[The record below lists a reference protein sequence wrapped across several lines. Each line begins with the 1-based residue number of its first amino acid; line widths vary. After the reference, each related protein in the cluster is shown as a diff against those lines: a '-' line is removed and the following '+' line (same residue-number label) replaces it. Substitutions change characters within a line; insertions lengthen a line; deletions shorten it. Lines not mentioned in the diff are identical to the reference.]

1 MREWKSTFGIG
12 PPKVNWRLAPKASAR
27 PYEFAMQVTRE
38 DLNPCTVQL
47 TIACD
52 ADQVKQGFERAY
64 KQLAKTIRVP
74 GFRPGH
80 APKNLVQ
87 SMIPKNDL
95 YEQAADNIVR
105 GAFKAA
111 IEQEKLTPYS
121 QPSVDLKELDEEAG
135 KADFVAKIPLKPVVE
150 LGDYK
155 GLEAEQPPV
164 DVSDEEVEA
173 QIHELRAR
181 KSTREAVTHRG
192 VEEGDV
198 AVVNIR
204 AEGESGDGRNF
215 MTIAGQTFPQLDQ
228 ALVGM
233 QSEELKSLELS
244 FPDTFQEKDWAG
256 KTMKCQVT
264 LRSVNAVK
272 MPELDDDFAQSLSA
286 ESVESLRNRVRELIG
301 QAKLNMAHEY
311 VVEQLLEA
319 LLKTSTIHVPD
330 TMWES
335 VASRRLQELHADQQ
349 QKGKTMEEYA
359 KEQGMTLDELVE
371 AWKTESKLHVQRA
384 VAVRDIFANENMNLA
399 NAELNRELLA
409 MAQEF
414 EMDPKELLATLKKN
428 QALDELHFRAIFRKV
443 TEFLKENAKLKEVQM
458 TGK

>member
-1 MREWKSTFGIG
+1 LRRQLNG
-12 PPKVNWRLAPKASAR
+12 R
-27 PYEFAMQVTRE
+27 PDEFVMQVTRE

-52 ADQVKQGFERAY
+52 ADQVAQGFEKAY
-64 KQLAKTIRVP
+64 KQLSKNIRLP

-80 APKNLVQ
+80 APRNMVQ
-87 SMIPKNDL
+87 PLIPKQDL

-105 GAFKAA
+105 TAFKAA
-111 IEQEKLTPYS
+111 LDQEKLEPYS
-121 QPSVDLKELDEEAG
+121 QPSVDLKELNDEEK
-135 KADFVAKIPLKPVVE
+135 KAEFVAKVPLAPVVE
-150 LGDYK
+150 LGGYK
-155 GLEAEQPPV
+155 GLEAEQPPIEV
-164 DVSDEEVEA
+164 TDEEVQA
-173 QIHELRAR
+173 QINELRSR
-181 KSTREAVTHRG
+181 KATREAVTHRG

-198 AVVNIR
+198 AVVNVR
-204 AEGESGDGRNF
+204 AEGETGDGRNF

-228 ALVGM
+228 ALMGM
-233 QSEELKSLELS
+233 QAEELKSLELT

-272 MPELDDDFAQSLSA
+272 MPELDDEFAQSLST
-286 ESVESLRNRVRELIG
+286 ESVEQLENRVRELIG
-301 QAKLNMAHEY
+301 QAKMNMAHEY

-335 VASRRLQELHADQQ
+335 VASRRLQELNADQQ
-349 QKGKTMEEYA
+349 QKGKSMEEYA
-359 KEQGMTLDELVE
+359 KEQGMTLEELVE

-384 VAVRDIFANENMNLA
+384 VAVRDIFSQEKMTLSNQ
-399 NAELNRELLA
+399 ELNRELGA

-414 EMDPKELLATLKKN
+414 EMDPKELLTTLKKN
-428 QALDELHFRAIFRKV
+428 QALDELQFRAIFRKV
-443 TEFLKENAKLKEVQM
+443 TEFLKENAKIKEVQLA
-458 TGK
+458 GK

>member
-1 MREWKSTFGIG
+1 
-12 PPKVNWRLAPKASAR
+12 
-27 PYEFAMQVTRE
+27 MQVTRE

-47 TIACD
+47 TVSCD

-64 KQLAKTIRVP
+64 KQLAKHIRVP

-111 IEQEKLTPYS
+111 LDQEKLTPHG
-121 QPSVDLKELDEEAG
+121 QPSVDLKELNEEEG
-135 KADFVAKIPLKPVVE
+135 KADFVAKVPLQPVVE
-150 LGDYK
+150 LTEYK
-155 GLEAEQPPV
+155 GLSAEQPPIEV
-164 DVSDEEVEA
+164 TDEEVEA
-173 QIHELRAR
+173 QIDDLRAK

-228 ALVGM
+228 ALIGM
-233 QSEELKSLELS
+233 QSEELKSLELT
-244 FPDTFQEKDWAG
+244 FPDSFQEKDWAG

-286 ESVESLRNRVRELIG
+286 ESVENLRVRVRELIG

-311 VVEQLLEA
+311 VVEQLLEN
-319 LLKTSTIHVPD
+319 LLKSSTIHVPD

-335 VASRRLQELHADQQ
+335 VASRRLQELHQDQH

-359 KEQGMTLDELVE
+359 KEQGMTLEELVE
-371 AWKTESKLHVQRA
+371 AWKNESRLHVQRA
-384 VAVRDIFANENMNLA
+384 VAVREIFTREKMTLNNQ
-399 NAELNRELLA
+399 ELNRELMA

-414 EMDPKELLATLKKN
+414 EMDPKELLNTLKKN
-428 QALDELHFRAIFRKV
+428 QALDELQFRAIFRKV
-443 TEFLKENAKLKEVQM
+443 TEFLKENAKIKEVQM
-458 TGK
+458 A